1 MVIFALVG
9 ICIKLFFGGSLSQDG
24 SSGKSTSTV
33 WGYGITAL
41 GILGIMVISFA
52 LVSQNSMTQRFGG
65 SKWDFFTGLITESLP
80 SCLTLLVLI
89 WIIVMNMTYYKR
101 INQGKVA
108 TEYYLFSN
116 TTTTLL
122 VFQLIVLFKYLTG
135 RFKESELNGRH
146 DGKAVAELALT
157 KKDNSRYAF
166 AIYFLSLLNSIA
178 VGIMNI
184 TLEFFSTDG

>member
-1 MVIFALVG
+1 
-9 ICIKLFFGGSLSQDG
+9 
-24 SSGKSTSTV
+24 
-33 WGYGITAL
+33 
-41 GILGIMVISFA
+41 
-52 LVSQNSMTQRFGG
+52 
-65 SKWDFFTGLITESLP
+65 
-80 SCLTLLVLI
+80 
-89 WIIVMNMTYYKR
+89 MNMTYYKR